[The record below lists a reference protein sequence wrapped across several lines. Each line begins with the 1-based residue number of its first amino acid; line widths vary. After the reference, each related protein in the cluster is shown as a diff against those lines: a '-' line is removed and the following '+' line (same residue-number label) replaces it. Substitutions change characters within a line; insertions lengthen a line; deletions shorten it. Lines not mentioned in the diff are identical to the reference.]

1 MAAAE
6 MSGFG
11 ANSSQPGVGSNSKF
25 V

>member
-11 ANSSQPGVGSNSKF
+11 ANFSQPGVGSNSKF